1 MQLTEL
7 VNWGMILGTVFI
19 HIIFVLLLVGSWIRK
34 EKCLLTKFLKD
45 RGMII
50 AYFLSLAGMLGSLY
64 YSEIAGY
71 APCVLCWYQ
80 RIFMYANVFILGLA
94 LYKGGDKN
102 VIPYAQIL
110 TVVGGLVSIYHNALF
125 LPMFQ
130 KVNTTCSPF
139 SNVSCTEEY
148 FTALGYIN
156 IPVIA
161 LTTFVAI
168 FILLRFAS
176 KK

>member
-1 MQLTEL
+1 MSLTEL
-7 VNWGMILGTVFI
+7 VNWGMILGTLFI
-19 HIIFVLLLVGSWIRK
+19 HISFVVLLFVWFSGKKDFFVFRILRQKGM
-34 EKCLLTKFLKD
+34 LL
-45 RGMII
+45 
-50 AYFLSLAGMLGSLY
+50 AYLLSLAGMLGSLY

-80 RIFMYANVFILGLA
+80 RIFMYANVFILGFA
-94 LYKGGDKN
+94 LYRGEDKS

-110 TVVGGLVSIYHNALF
+110 TVVGGLISVYHNALF

-161 LTTFVAI
+161 LTSFVAI

>member
-1 MQLTEL
+1 MQIIEL
-7 VNWGMILGTVFI
+7 VNWVMILGTLFI
-19 HIIFVLLLVGSWIRK
+19 HVVFVVLLFIWWAGKKDFFVFN
-34 EKCLLTKFLKD
+34 LLKQK
-45 RGMII
+45 GMMLAYLLSI
-50 AYFLSLAGMLGSLY
+50 AGLLGSLY

-80 RIFMYANVFILGLA
+80 RIFMYSNVFILGLA

-102 VIPYAQIL
+102 VIPYATIL
-110 TVVGGLVSIYHNALF
+110 AAVGGLVSIYHNALF
-125 LPMFQ
+125 LPIF
-130 KVNTTCSPF
+130 KNANTTCSPF
-139 SNVSCTEEY
+139 SNVSCTEDY

-161 LTTFVAI
+161 LTSFVAI
-168 FILLRFAS
+168 IILLKFAS

>member
-7 VNWGMILGTVFI
+7 VNWGMILGTFFI
-19 HIIFVLLLVGSWIRK
+19 HIVFVLLIIFKLIKKDNNFLYKIFR
-34 EKCLLTKFLKD
+34 EKGVL
-45 RGMII
+45 I
-50 AYFLSLAGMLGSLY
+50 AYLLSLAGMLGSLY

-80 RIFMYANVFILGLA
+80 RIFMYANVFILGFA
-94 LYKGGDKN
+94 IYRGGDKS

-110 TVVGGLVSIYHNALF
+110 AVVGGLVSVYHNALF
-125 LPMFQ
+125 LPIF
-130 KVNTTCSPF
+130 KNTNTTCSPF

-161 LTTFVAI
+161 LTSFIAI
-168 FILLRFAS
+168 FILLKFAS

>member
-1 MQLTEL
+1 MSLTEL
-7 VNWGMILGTVFI
+7 VNWGMILGTVFF
-19 HIIFVLLLVGSWIRK
+19 HIFFIVLLVGTIVRK
-34 EKCLLTKFLKD
+34 EKCFLSKILKEK
-45 RGMII
+45 GMIL
-50 AYFLSLAGMLGSLY
+50 AYFLSLAGMFGSLY

-94 LYKGGDKN
+94 IYRGEDKS
-102 VIPYAQIL
+102 VIPYAKLL
-110 TVVGGLVSIYHNALF
+110 TVVGGLISIYHNALF
-125 LPMFQ
+125 LSVF
-130 KVNTTCSPF
+130 KSTNTTCSPF

-148 FTALGYIN
+148 FTALGYVN

-168 FILLRFAS
+168 YIFLSFAN